1 MLWYVVALWEFL
13 LSYVAIQFLSLK
25 HTCTPGSM
33 DYQEKYKYISEQLT
47 VLKTEMDDLKNDDRV
62 TRNDVIH
69 ESNFKRGRQSKRR
82 MLDQV
87 CECKVQLSLECNN
100 IS

>member
-1 MLWYVVALWEFL
+1 
-13 LSYVAIQFLSLK
+13 
-25 HTCTPGSM
+25 M

-47 VLKTEMDDLKNDDRV
+47 VLKTEMDDLKNDERV

-87 CECKVQLSLECNN
+87 CEFNFTKSTVQRLST
-100 IS
+100 IH